1 MIDVEDFISAQQVV
15 WVKRAAISLR
25 DNWRVDMNKITHGNV
40 YTLSGDNFGHAD
52 FPIFVYIAESLR
64 KFLSAYGEKKR

>member
-1 MIDVEDFISAQQVV
+1 
-15 WVKRAAISLR
+15 
-25 DNWRVDMNKITHGNV
+25 MNKITHGNV